1 MLSTIKGRLNLF
13 LFLLTIMK
21 ETSKGVDGRTVETL
35 KHHSWTVLDKMAPSG
50 GDKILCLAK
59 ASAGTEAPRPRQVGT
74 EQALHLN
81 SWLIWH
87 PVTLLEATAN
97 ILEQLAWDPKQWGV
111 PKKHARSGIQ
121 RCNPPG
127 TGRVDNTAPDFS
139 KGNHKPQH

>member
-13 LFLLTIMK
+13 FFLLTIMK
-21 ETSKGVDGRTVETL
+21 KTSKGVDGRIVKDLETPQL
-35 KHHSWTVLDKMAPSG
+35 NCFGKNGSLWWRQNPLPSKEVGRNWMKHQDPGRW
-50 GDKILCLAK
+50 
-59 ASAGTEAPRPRQVGT
+59 GT

-81 SWLIWH
+81 SWLVWH

-97 ILEQLAWDPKQWGV
+97 ILEQLAWDPTQWGV

-139 KGNHKPQH
+139 NRNHKL